1 MLMKSESFRLESN
14 GKPIF
19 VYKWSPEDVS
29 EAKGA
34 VQIAHGMAEHGG
46 RYEEFA
52 ERLVDLN
59 YVVYANDHRGHGKTA
74 GDIDNLGHF
83 ADENGWKL
91 VVEDMQNL
99 TDRIKENHPELPIFL
114 FGHSMG
120 SLLSRD
126 FISKYGDEL
135 KGVILSGTSGDPG
148 PLSSIMITIA
158 KIKSFFGAKDSECTF
173 LNNLIFG
180 QYNNNFNPTRTDFD
194 WLTRDDS
201 EVDRYMED
209 PYCGNPA
216 SAQFFIDLF
225 TGLEKVN
232 RMENVEKVP
241 KDLPILLISGSK
253 DPVGDFEDGVREAH
267 DLFKEAGVKDL
278 SYKFYEGARHEL
290 LNETN
295 KDEVIQDVIEWLEN
309 HN

>member
-14 GKPIF
+14 DKPIF
-19 VYKWSPEDVS
+19 VYKWSSEDVS
-29 EAKGA
+29 EAEGV
-34 VQIAHGMAEHGG
+34 VQIAHGMAEHGE

-52 ERLVDLN
+52 ERLVDSN

-74 GDIDNLGHF
+74 GDIEKLGHF
-83 ADENGWKL
+83 ADENGWDL
-91 VVEDMQNL
+91 VVEDMHNL

-126 FISKYGDEL
+126 FISRYGDEL
-135 KGVILSGTSGDPG
+135 RGVILSGTSGPPG

-158 KIKSFFGAKDSECTF
+158 KIKSFFGAKDSECIF

-180 QYNNNFNPTRTDFD
+180 QYNDNFGPTRTDFD

-201 EVDRYMED
+201 EVDRYIED

-225 TGLEKVN
+225 TGLKKVN

-241 KDLPILLISGSK
+241 EDLPILFISGSE
-253 DPVGDFEDGVREAH
+253 DPVGDFEDGVLEAH
-267 DLFKEAGVKDL
+267 NLFKEAGVKDL
-278 SYKFYEGARHEL
+278 SYKLYEGARHEL

-295 KDEVIQDVIEWLEN
+295 RDEVIKDTIGWLEEYN
-309 HN
+309 